1 MHQHVLRVA
10 VAVLE
15 HPQKLR
21 EFRVNAMDADLD
33 EGALAGLLDRF
44 LDLLL
49 RLAHNLFDTSGWMRP
64 SDINCSSETRAISR
78 RIGLWHEMTTAS
90 GVSSMI
96 MSTPVAA
103 SIARILRPSRPM
115 MRPFISSLGNANTD
129 TVRSATH

>member
-21 EFRVNAMDADLD
+21 EFRVNAMHADLD

-49 RLAHNLFDTSGWMRP
+49 RLAHNLFD
-64 SDINCSSETRAISR
+64 
-78 RIGLWHEMTTAS
+78 AS
-90 GVSSMI
+90 GMD
-96 MSTPVAA
+96 AA
-103 SIARILRPSRPM
+103 FGYQM
-115 MRPFISSLGNANTD
+115 FEGNARDLSPDWVMSRDDGGHGSVVVDNVVAGTAYGQAILSSSC
-129 TVRSATH
+129 TILSHSLNSIMLS